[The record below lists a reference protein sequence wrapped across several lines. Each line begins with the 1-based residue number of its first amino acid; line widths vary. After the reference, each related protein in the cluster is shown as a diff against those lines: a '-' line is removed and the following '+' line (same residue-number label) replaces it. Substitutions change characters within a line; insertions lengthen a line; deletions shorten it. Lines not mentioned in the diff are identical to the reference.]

1 MLKRFFSILI
11 VFCIAMSIMS
21 GFAEEI
27 DTNALFQ
34 EARAA
39 SQNKEYEKA
48 NELFLKLYEAG
59 DPRGAEMLA
68 SSYQRGQG
76 VDKNIE
82 EAIRWNMIAAEEFG
96 GGRGYTNIGQ
106 MYEKGDGVEQ
116 SYEKAIAYYDMSMSP
131 DLKSPDF
138 KGARYAG
145 VLYENGFTNDAGE
158 TVQDY
163 AKAAAYYQIAADNGD
178 VTGNAY
184 LGRVYDLGLGV
195 EENKALAVKYYSVA
209 AQSGNVTGVAEAV
222 YALAHLAEEG
232 NGTEKDLAWAID
244 LYQKALEYGVEAA
257 QEDLNRLTGN
267 AEKIIFVHTN
277 DVHGHVDVEPY
288 VKAVA
293 DQLKADGNFVLT
305 VSAGDIFAGGEAIA
319 HTTKGEAI
327 VDIMNAAGYDVAA
340 VGNNDIHEGL
350 AWLLHMEEETN
361 FHILC
366 ANMVFSEYAGD
377 LGSVGDYPLLPYEV
391 ITTDSNIKIGLFGL
405 TTKNSPPV
413 DPDEEFVKTD
423 SIEAAQKMVDILRN
437 EEKVDIVVAVA
448 HAGWPDND
456 ETMTATTA
464 TDFNSY
470 QIAMAVDGIDLI
482 IDGHTHSVIGEGK
495 GYTCANENKTLIVQT
510 GCFGDNIGI
519 VTILYENGIL
529 NKKAVQLKS
538 EDYEAQYTPDPV
550 VAEIAEKWKADVE
563 ARMGTVVGETAV
575 ILNAERASASPDGR
589 GIRMGEQNLGNLIA
603 DAIRWK
609 FGSDISWISG
619 VRIRASIAAGDIKLK
634 DWYNVFANGATI
646 CGIKL
651 TGAEVK
657 DYLKQYVSSAAEDRE
672 AVDFKQ
678 VSGIRFSY
686 NSTGEIT
693 SVVLEDGT
701 ELQDTK
707 EYYVVGEFGLSPE
720 NAEVLLDGDSVLAD
734 MMIEFMNS
742 DAYQANRYLEAEGRI
757 TKE

>member
-1 MLKRFFSILI
+1 MKKLLALI
-11 VFCIAMSIMS
+11 IAFCITCSVV
-21 GFAEEI
+21 GGLAEDI

-39 SQNKEYEKA
+39 SQNKDYEKA
-48 NELFLKLYEAG
+48 NELFLQLYEAG

-68 SSYQRGQG
+68 GSYQRGQG
-76 VDKNIE
+76 VEKNIE
-82 EAIRWNMIAAEEFG
+82 EAIKWNLIAAEEFG

-106 MYEKGDGVEQ
+106 MYEAGEGVEQ
-116 SYEKAIAYYDMSMSP
+116 SCEKAIEYYDLSMSSS
-131 DLKSPDF
+131 LQNPDF

-145 VLYENGFTNDAGE
+145 VLYENGFVNDAGE
-158 TVQDY
+158 TIQDY

-184 LGRVYDLGLGV
+184 LGRAYDLGLGV
-195 EENKALAVKYYSVA
+195 EENKELAVKYYSVA

-232 NGTEKDLAWAID
+232 NGTEQNLAWATE
-244 LYQKALEYGVEAA
+244 LYEKALSYGIEAA
-257 QEDLNRLTGN
+257 QEDLDRILAG
-267 AEKIIFVHTN
+267 AETIVFVHTN

-293 DQLKADGNFVLT
+293 DQYKADGDFVLT

-319 HTTKGEAI
+319 HTTRGEAI
-327 VDIMNAAGYDVAA
+327 VEIMNAAGYDAAA

-377 LGSVGDYPLLPYEV
+377 LGTEGDYTLLPYEV
-391 ITTDSNIKIGLFGL
+391 IEADAGIKIGLFGL
-405 TTKNSPPV
+405 TTTNSPPV

-423 SIEAAQKMVDILRN
+423 SIEAARKMVEILKN
-437 EEKVDIVVAVA
+437 EEKVDMVVAVA

-456 ETMTATTA
+456 ESMTATTA
-464 TDFNSY
+464 TDYNSY
-470 QIAMAVDGIDLI
+470 QIAMAVEGIDLI

-495 GYTCANENKTLIVQT
+495 GYVCENENKTLIVQT

-519 VTILYENGIL
+519 VTIQYKDGIL
-529 NKKAVQLKS
+529 SKKATQLKAEEYS
-538 EDYEAQYTPDPV
+538 AQYMPDKAV
-550 VAEIAEKWKADVE
+550 EKIAEKWKADVE
-563 ARMGTVVGETAV
+563 AKMGTVVGETAV
-575 ILNAERASASPDGR
+575 ILNAERAAASPDGR

-609 FGSDISWISG
+609 FDSDISWISG
-619 VRIRASIAAGDIKLK
+619 VRIRASIAAGEIKLK

-651 TGAEVK
+651 TGAEIK
-657 DYLKQYVSSAAEDRE
+657 TYLKQYVSAAAEDRE
-672 AVDFKQ
+672 SVDFKQ

-686 NSTGEIT
+686 NGAGEIT
-693 SVVLEDGT
+693 SVVLENGT
-701 ELQDTK
+701 ELQDEQ
-707 EYYVVGEFGLSPE
+707 EYYVAGEFGLSPD

-734 MMIEFMNS
+734 MMIEFMQS
-742 DAYQANRYLEAEGRI
+742 DAYDASRYLEQEGRI

>member
-11 VFCIAMSIMS
+11 VFCIAISIMS

-82 EAIRWNMIAAEEFG
+82 EAIRWNLIAAEEFG

-163 AKAAAYYQIAADNGD
+163 PKAAAYYQIAADNGD

-195 EENKALAVKYYSVA
+195 EENKELAVKYYSIA

-232 NGTEKDLAWAID
+232 NGTEKDLAWAIE

-377 LGSVGDYPLLPYEV
+377 LGSEGDYPLLPYEV

-470 QIAMAVDGIDLI
+470 QIAMAVEGIDLI

-550 VAEIAEKWKADVE
+550 VVEIAEKWKADVE

-657 DYLKQYVSSAAEDRE
+657 DYLKQYVASAAEDRE

-678 VSGIRFSY
+678 VWHPIY
-686 NSTGEIT
+686 
-693 SVVLEDGT
+693 
-701 ELQDTK
+701 LQQ
-707 EYYVVGEFGLSPE
+707 YG
-720 NAEVLLDGDSVLAD
+720 
-734 MMIEFMNS
+734 
-742 DAYQANRYLEAEGRI
+742 
-757 TKE
+757 